1 MQCKLVSLYSLIV
14 YLPIEPFSPHC
25 LSWENNSPLGFI
37 FDFLYRFTL
46 PPPHSIS
53 ISASHLSVPGMVCTR
68 RSGQRHH
75 GAELCMCVGVFVSM
89 RWSESECVAYPGTW
103 QWELFT
109 IIKLHL
115 FSSSAL
121 FHWLSCLSVFFDY
134 FSLWLHSLKISNT
147 ILGWG
152 TVE

>member
-1 MQCKLVSLYSLIV
+1 MQFKLVSLYSLIV

-89 RWSESECVAYPGTW
+89 RWSESECVAYPWTW

-115 FSSSAL
+115 FCPLLPSSIGFPVSPCILWL
-121 FHWLSCLSVFFDY
+121 FLSVIA
-134 FSLWLHSLKISNT
+134 LLNNT